1 MTLEVGS
8 RLGHYEVTGS
18 IPVGEALPIAKL
30 NRLVHS
36 LIAKST
42 ERAVG

>member
-1 MTLEVGS
+1 MALEVGS
-8 RLGHYEVTGS
+8 RLGYYEVTGS

-30 NRLVHS
+30 NRLVPS

-42 ERAVG
+42 ERPVG